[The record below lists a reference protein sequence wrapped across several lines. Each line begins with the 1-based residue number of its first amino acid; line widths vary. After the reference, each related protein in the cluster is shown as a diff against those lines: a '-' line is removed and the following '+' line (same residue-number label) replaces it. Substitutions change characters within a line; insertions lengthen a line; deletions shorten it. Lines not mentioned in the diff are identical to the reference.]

1 MHEAS
6 KLAEEPKICK
16 SFAFPGDSGSI
27 VAARQA
33 MMDFLKPHCSSELDE
48 MDIFIALQ
56 EALANAVY
64 HGCKNDPSKVIYG
77 SVAIDPAGFTI
88 SIRDP
93 GPGFDVEAATQ
104 FNEGGANLTEHGR
117 GICLM
122 RSLIDKV
129 TFQHGGAEVCLRKLR
144 TATSGGV

>member
-1 MHEAS
+1 MHEKS
-6 KLAEEPKICK
+6 EVAEEPKICK
-16 SFAFPGDSGSI
+16 SFAFPGDSRSI

-33 MMDFLKPHCSSELDE
+33 MMEFLKPYCSSELDE

-64 HGCKNDPSKVIYG
+64 HGCKNDPSKVIHG

-93 GPGFDVEAATQ
+93 GPGFDVEAAMQ
-104 FNEGGANLTEHGR
+104 FNEGGRNLTEHGR

-122 RSLIDKV
+122 RSLIDRV